1 MLRVEDIHTFY
12 GESHALQGV
21 SLEIGAGDVVCLLGR
36 NGAGKSTTLKSI
48 IGLTPPRHGR
58 VVFEGEDVTGW
69 PAHRIA
75 RRGIALVPED
85 RRIFPGL
92 TVYENLEVAMNRR
105 PETGARRWAPEQVLD
120 AYPMLAELR
129 DQDGATLSG
138 GQQQMLA
145 IARALVT
152 EPRLLLLDEP
162 NEGLAPVIV
171 QQIGA
176 LIDELAATTTLLFS
190 EQNLPFAL
198 RHARRAFILEKG
210 RVAYAGTTAELRDRP
225 ELQERHLSV
234 A

>member
-1 MLRVEDIHTFY
+1 MLRVEGIHTYY

-21 SLEIGAGDVVCLLGR
+21 SLEVDAGEVVCLLGR
-36 NGAGKSTTLKSI
+36 NGAGKSTTLKSV
-48 IGLTPPRHGR
+48 IGLTPPRRGR
-58 VVFEGEDVTGW
+58 VVFEDQDITGR
-69 PAHRIA
+69 PAHWIA

-105 PETGARRWAPEQVLD
+105 PESGQRRWSPERVLE

-129 DQDGATLSG
+129 NQDGATLSG

-176 LIDELAATTTLLFS
+176 LIDELAATTTMLFTDQS
-190 EQNLPFAL
+190 VPFAL
-198 RHARRAFILEKG
+198 RHAQRAYILEKG
-210 RVAYAGTTAELRDRP
+210 EVAYAGTTAELREHP
-225 ELQERHLSV
+225 ELQERYLSV